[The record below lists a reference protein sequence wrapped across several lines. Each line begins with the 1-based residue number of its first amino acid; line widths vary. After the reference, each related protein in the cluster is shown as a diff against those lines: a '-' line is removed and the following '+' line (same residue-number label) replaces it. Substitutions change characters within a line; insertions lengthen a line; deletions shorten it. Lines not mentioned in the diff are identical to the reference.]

1 MNSNTAIENNYDWI
15 SESVSLFE
23 QNRNAGSENPQW
35 LNVNMKNIFH
45 YAFQLPKDNVFH
57 IENFLESIGLT
68 KDEFD
73 EKAQEFLNSD
83 IFTYLV
89 SPKGVLKFKFFNTN
103 QEVLTPEYSSEN
115 DTLLFYLNDQAVDEK
130 DVLMQFVRK

>member
-1 MNSNTAIENNYDWI
+1 MNNNTAIDNNKDWI

-23 QNRNAGSENPQW
+23 RLGKSDNPQW
-35 LNVNMKNIFH
+35 LNVNMKNIFQ

-57 IENFLESIGLT
+57 IANFLENIGFT

-83 IFTYLV
+83 IFTYLI
-89 SPKGVLKFKFFNTN
+89 SPKGVLNFKFFNTN
-103 QEVLTPEYSSEN
+103 QEVLTPEYNSEN
-115 DTLLFYLNDQAVDEK
+115 DIFLFYLNDQIIDEK